1 MNDALHC
8 GCEDFYAGTIQGAK
22 GVRDMIHELSSEI
35 SLWKA
40 VVKRGKVRVW
50 TRAYRDVGQTREVAR
65 TDSLRENQSRNSQ
78 QRLKGIASLLF
89 K

>member
-1 MNDALHC
+1 
-8 GCEDFYAGTIQGAK
+8 
-22 GVRDMIHELSSEI
+22 MIHELSSEI
-35 SLWKA
+35 PLWRA
-40 VVKRGKVRVW
+40 VVKGGKARVW